1 MDKRPLSFPSGPS
14 LQYHEFWQVYD
25 LENPELLPGDLFPEE
40 IGIVIPAKYLFAS
53 NIRGMF

>member
-1 MDKRPLSFPSGPS
+1 MDKRPLFSPSWPS

-25 LENPELLPGDLFPEE
+25 LESPELLPGDLSPEE
-40 IGIVIPAKYLFAS
+40 IDIVIPAKFLFAS